1 MWLAGVGVALVV
13 QQTAVEQAV
22 LVGQVVVPQLIV
34 AYIVFVEL
42 IVEPVVALA
51 ALAESVVE
59 QRVLLA
65 VVMDSSQA
73 SHCSSVRACS
83 RLASRANTFLTRQF
97 PNAGACCWRCG
108 N

>member
-1 MWLAGVGVALVV
+1 M
-13 QQTAVEQAV
+13 

-73 SHCSSVRACS
+73 SHCSSARACTES
-83 RLASRANTFLTRQF
+83 AWSFLLVVLLRLYFRT
-97 PNAGACCWRCG
+97 RCG
-108 N
+108 FSPPQKC

>member
-1 MWLAGVGVALVV
+1 MV
-13 QQTAVEQAV
+13 QLSAAEQAV
-22 LVGQVVVPQLIV
+22 HVGQAVVSQLVV
-34 AYIVFVEL
+34 AYIVFAER

-65 VVMDSSQA
+65 IVMDSSQA

-83 RLASRANTFLTRQF
+83 RLANRANTFLIRRF
-97 PNAGACCWRCG
+97 PNASACCWRCG

>member
-1 MWLAGVGVALVV
+1 MASGKRWLAEVGVALVV
-13 QQTAVEQAV
+13 RQLVVEQAV
-22 LVGQVVVPQLIV
+22 LVGQAVVSQLVV
-34 AYIVFVEL
+34 AYIVFAER
-42 IVEPVVALA
+42 IVEP
-51 ALAESVVE
+51 VVE

-83 RLASRANTFLTRQF
+83 RLANRANTFLIRRF
-97 PNAGACCWRCG
+97 PNAGVCCWRCG